1 MLRTRTILTLCFFT
15 VAIISTVSDE
25 VIHFRSNMDYVP
37 DEVSERDYISDEDLL
52 KAVENI
58 EQQQQQQRGGGAG
71 GSEGFFNIKRV
82 PFREKTAKSY
92 GIKRTSYHLKLENPQ
107 STFPGPLDKRT
118 L

>member
-58 EQQQQQQRGGGAG
+58 EQQQQQRRWVVLAG
-71 GSEGFFNIKRV
+71 VKDFFNIKRV

-92 GIKRTSYHLKLENPQ
+92 TNVLPSKVGKPTKYLSRWTKEHYKSL
-107 STFPGPLDKRT
+107 
-118 L
+118 